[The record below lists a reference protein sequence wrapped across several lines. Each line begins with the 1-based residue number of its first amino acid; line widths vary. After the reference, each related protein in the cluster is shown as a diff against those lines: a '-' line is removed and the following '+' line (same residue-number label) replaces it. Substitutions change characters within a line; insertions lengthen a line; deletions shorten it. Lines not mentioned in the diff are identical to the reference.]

1 MAAYNENIDD
11 YEQPEMRYMK
21 YVKWPIV
28 SNYNDSLRVQLE
40 AGDLI
45 RRIHQGES
53 FADIANAY
61 SEDPGNS
68 VNPDSLNGGRLGWF
82 DKGQMVKE
90 FEEAAF
96 NGKIDEV
103 VGPILTQF
111 GYHIIKINNKR
122 PFEDGEEQ
130 VNASHILLTVTPGKD
145 TENELR
151 NLSSIFSLEAKEYG
165 FFDLADS
172 LNMEINDAN
181 GVQRAS
187 IFIEDIGVARNAV
200 QFAFSSEEG
209 EVSEYVEND
218 NYFLV
223 FYLDSISPSE
233 AMSFETVKESL
244 IEESIVD
251 IKKKQIEEIANNLL
265 IDKENI
271 NLSDLAET
279 YPNFEYVEEATGTLI
294 GSFTSIGKSNYVAG
308 ALLNAKEGDFLGPL
322 QTIRGQAF
330 IKVLS
335 IDAINEEDF
344 DEKKESLKFSLIIQR
359 QNLIWSNWLQA
370 LRDNSDIEDNRFDF
384 Y

>member
-1 MAAYNENIDD
+1 LNQSFPNNRSNTKLPKLIIHSASTAEEDIRNSYIQRFVDYNIEVLHITDKVLEEETPQPSEKELMAAYNENIDD

-40 AGDLI
+40 AGALI
-45 RRIHQGES
+45 GRIHQGES

-151 NLSSIFSLEAKEYG
+151 NLSSIFSLEAQEYG

-187 IFIEDIGVARNAV
+187 IFIEDIGVARNPDRI
-200 QFAFSSEEG
+200 QG
-209 EVSEYVEND
+209 N
-218 NYFLV
+218 NYNFLHIRT
-223 FYLDSISPSE
+223 LD
-233 AMSFETVKESL
+233 
-244 IEESIVD
+244 
-251 IKKKQIEEIANNLL
+251 LL
-265 IDKENI
+265 R
-271 NLSDLAET
+271 
-279 YPNFEYVEEATGTLI
+279 Y
-294 GSFTSIGKSNYVAG
+294 
-308 ALLNAKEGDFLGPL
+308 
-322 QTIRGQAF
+322 
-330 IKVLS
+330 
-335 IDAINEEDF
+335 
-344 DEKKESLKFSLIIQR
+344 
-359 QNLIWSNWLQA
+359 
-370 LRDNSDIEDNRFDF
+370 
-384 Y
+384 

>member
-1 MAAYNENIDD
+1 
-11 YEQPEMRYMK
+11 
-21 YVKWPIV
+21 
-28 SNYNDSLRVQLE
+28 
-40 AGDLI
+40 
-45 RRIHQGES
+45 
-53 FADIANAY
+53 
-61 SEDPGNS
+61 
-68 VNPDSLNGGRLGWF
+68 
-82 DKGQMVKE
+82 
-90 FEEAAF
+90 
-96 NGKIDEV
+96 
-103 VGPILTQF
+103 
-111 GYHIIKINNKR
+111 
-122 PFEDGEEQ
+122 
-130 VNASHILLTVTPGKD
+130 
-145 TENELR
+145 
-151 NLSSIFSLEAKEYG
+151 
-165 FFDLADS
+165 
-172 LNMEINDAN
+172 MEINDAN

-200 QFAFSSEEG
+200 QFAFSNEEG

-265 IDKENI
+265 IDKENV

-370 LRDNSDIEDNRFDF
+370 LRDDSDIEDNRFDF